1 MQRDKTEKLFMRA
14 FYRQTGKAIHDYSLI
29 EEGDRV
35 LVGVSGGKD
44 SLALLEV
51 LASRAKDP
59 KQHYTVVAAHV
70 DVEEVAYEVDAAY
83 LQTFC
88 ERLGVDFVH
97 RTLRVDLERNPK
109 KPACFVC
116 SWHRRKVLFEL
127 ARELHC
133 GKLALGHHRDDA
145 VESLVLSM
153 LFNGTISSMPA
164 RLSLFGGKLTL
175 IRPFIYLSNE
185 ETARYAEFRQ
195 FKQQKKRC
203 PYESS
208 TNREAVRQLV
218 EQMQYLS
225 PHARSNLFAAMRNIQ
240 TAYLP

>member
-1 MQRDKTEKLFMRA
+1 
-14 FYRQTGKAIHDYSLI
+14 
-29 EEGDRV
+29 
-35 LVGVSGGKD
+35 
-44 SLALLEV
+44 
-51 LASRAKDP
+51 
-59 KQHYTVVAAHV
+59 
-70 DVEEVAYEVDAAY
+70 
-83 LQTFC
+83 
-88 ERLGVDFVH
+88 
-97 RTLRVDLERNPK
+97 
-109 KPACFVC
+109 
-116 SWHRRKVLFEL
+116 
-127 ARELHC
+127 
-133 GKLALGHHRDDA
+133 